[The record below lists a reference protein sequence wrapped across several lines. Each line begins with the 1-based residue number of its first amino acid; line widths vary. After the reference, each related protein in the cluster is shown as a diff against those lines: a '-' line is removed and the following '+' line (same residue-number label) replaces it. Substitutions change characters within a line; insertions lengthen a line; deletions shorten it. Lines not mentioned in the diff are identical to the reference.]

1 MSKHIVNLVC
11 CATVAISKQ
20 AHMSPGEVDYEQATS
35 DAADIF
41 THLIKYVE
49 RLEACVNQIHVAT
62 IEAEVSAS
70 HPIKTLAQILET

>member
-20 AHMSPGEVDYEQATS
+20 AHMSPEDGDYEQATN

-49 RLEACVNQIHVAT
+49 RLEACVNQIHLAT
-62 IEAEVSAS
+62 IEAEV
-70 HPIKTLAQILET
+70 IKQYPFKTIQQLLED

>member
-11 CATVAISKQ
+11 CATVAINKQ
-20 AHMSPGEVDYEQATS
+20 AHMSPEGGGYEQATN
-35 DAADIF
+35 DTADIF

-49 RLEACVNQIHVAT
+49 RLEACVNQINVAT

-70 HPIKTLAQILET
+70 HPIKTLDQLLED